1 MSSKAGKTRELYR
14 FIWRTSAR
22 DQMALV
28 ALSTGVFLLELAPLE
43 LQRRIV
49 NAAVDHREYRVIA
62 VLCAIYLA
70 VSLMHGGLKLVT
82 NVYRGSVSERTNR
95 HLRLQLGPRAAD
107 DVLHEAGAGVR
118 ISIIVSEA
126 EAVGGFAGGSFAEPV
141 LNAGILLS
149 VFGYMVI
156 VQPWMALIA
165 FLMFSPQFLFISAL
179 QEAINRRTARR
190 IETLRALSASI
201 VEEAS
206 SGTGRHGLRRFR
218 RRIRFVYLL
227 NLQIFTRKFG
237 INFLMNLFYSVGVIG
252 ILAAGGWL
260 VLNGRTEVGTIVA
273 FISGVA
279 RMNAPWRDLM
289 TWFRE
294 LSNAGT
300 KYRLIVAALGKE
312 KLQAADRGA

>member
-1 MSSKAGKTRELYR
+1 
-14 FIWRTSAR
+14 
-22 DQMALV
+22 
-28 ALSTGVFLLELAPLE
+28 
-43 LQRRIV
+43 
-49 NAAVDHREYRVIA
+49 
-62 VLCAIYLA
+62 
-70 VSLMHGGLKLVT
+70 
-82 NVYRGSVSERTNR
+82 
-95 HLRLQLGPRAAD
+95 
-107 DVLHEAGAGVR
+107 VR

-126 EAVGGFAGGSFAEPV
+126 EAVGGFAGGSFSEPV
-141 LNAGILLS
+141 LNAGVLLS

-201 VEEAS
+201 IEEAS
-206 SGTGRHGLRRFR
+206 TGTGLRGLRRFR
-218 RRIRFVYLL
+218 RRIRYVYLL
-227 NLQIFTRKFG
+227 NIQIFTRKFG
-237 INFLMNLFYSVGVIG
+237 MNFLMNLFYSLGVIG

-260 VLNGRTEVGTIVA
+260 VLNDRTEVGTIVA

-279 RMNAPWRDLM
+279 RMNTPWRDLM

-300 KYRLIVAALGKE
+300 KYRLIVKALGRGS
-312 KLQAADRGA
+312 LHAAD